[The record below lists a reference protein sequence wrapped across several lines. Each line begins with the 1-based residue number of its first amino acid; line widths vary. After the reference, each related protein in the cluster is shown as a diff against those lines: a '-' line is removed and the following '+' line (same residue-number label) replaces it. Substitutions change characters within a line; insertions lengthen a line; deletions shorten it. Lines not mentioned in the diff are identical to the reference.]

1 MVIKIL
7 IPIIIILVIYFV
19 INYNKSYQENFSLLG
34 KLEVTF
40 STKDSIFMIS
50 DNLNFVNQ
58 DVRGTTVHKSNS
70 EVFSSKAI
78 HSEDGDHTGV
88 LFSIEPDKKAH
99 IGFSI
104 LGDDKK
110 EKIAYGINIIDK
122 DVLEIVERIEG
133 TQDYKPVDID
143 YCLDGSLDICAF
155 TKNKFKFDSLKNMLA
170 LVINQGK
177 VHYMK
182 ISRNEEGEYGAMLLH
197 VGKNKV
203 EYPLNLKVIC
213 ESEQVLFPTLLWT
226 RKYLTYDSPMF
237 WSVETKFKDQYENE
251 PLEIVPMPSI
261 TETKEAPSASADKI
275 GKDGEIDFSKFFGVG
290 TKNILIRN
298 FCHNDNNLKVELIHN
313 LIPEDFSFYEG
324 KMFLRI
330 FENPDKYLRVPI
342 ENLDILKSF
351 DLNTISYKK
360 EIFSIQI
367 IVGGIKSNNF
377 KKENSNCDELQQEP
391 KIEAPF

>member
-110 EKIAYGINIIDK
+110 EKIAY
-122 DVLEIVERIEG
+122 
-133 TQDYKPVDID
+133 
-143 YCLDGSLDICAF
+143 
-155 TKNKFKFDSLKNMLA
+155 
-170 LVINQGK
+170 
-177 VHYMK
+177 
-182 ISRNEEGEYGAMLLH
+182 
-197 VGKNKV
+197 
-203 EYPLNLKVIC
+203 
-213 ESEQVLFPTLLWT
+213 
-226 RKYLTYDSPMF
+226 
-237 WSVETKFKDQYENE
+237 
-251 PLEIVPMPSI
+251 
-261 TETKEAPSASADKI
+261 
-275 GKDGEIDFSKFFGVG
+275 
-290 TKNILIRN
+290 
-298 FCHNDNNLKVELIHN
+298 
-313 LIPEDFSFYEG
+313 
-324 KMFLRI
+324 
-330 FENPDKYLRVPI
+330 
-342 ENLDILKSF
+342 
-351 DLNTISYKK
+351 
-360 EIFSIQI
+360 
-367 IVGGIKSNNF
+367 
-377 KKENSNCDELQQEP
+377 
-391 KIEAPF
+391 